1 MLNMGAVK
9 GFDVFLDD
17 PLEVY
22 HVGETLRGHVVLT
35 LTKDLAM
42 KGNQNGNLFG
52 VVDAIT
58 NKSLLVNL

>member
-22 HVGETLRGHVVLT
+22 HVGETLSGHVAVS

-42 KGNQNGNLFG
+42 KGRY
-52 VVDAIT
+52 
-58 NKSLLVNL
+58 

>member
-1 MLNMGAVK
+1 MNMGAVK

-22 HVGETLRGHVVLT
+22 HVGETLSGHVALT

-42 KGNQNGNLFG
+42 KGKWSSASCFPFHNPLF
-52 VVDAIT
+52 
-58 NKSLLVNL
+58 